1 MRNWRAFFKPKP
13 AFQDATR
20 GESDAE
26 TLKAIIQGNL
36 VHHYIEYCNFL
47 PEKTRSDILQLR
59 TKILTIKEGDRE
71 PPSVFRYFFPFRH
84 IGAER

>member
-1 MRNWRAFFKPKP
+1 MRNGRAFFKPKP
-13 AFQDATR
+13 SFRDATR

-71 PPSVFRYFFPFRH
+71 PPPVFRYFFPFRH
-84 IGAER
+84 IDAER